1 MGSIS
6 MSEVR
11 YNLMFLPKGYVI
23 VLANLFF
30 HSVSKGVPLEKFVDG
45 CKVLMDFVTEVYNI
59 YSNMKGLCL

>member
-11 YNLMFLPKGYVI
+11 YTTYVSSIEQPKGYVK
-23 VLANLFF
+23 VLATLFF

-45 CKVLMDFVTEVYNI
+45 CKVLMDFVTEVYNMI
-59 YSNMKGLCL
+59 